1 MIDTCMVGKLRLGA
15 GRHLYTFQAGESKNK
30 RDQVLGGES
39 QEAGRQEIKSGQSL
53 GHEAVDTKKWQVE
66 RQCPEGTGEPQW
78 GWEPRRRGAN
88 S

>member
-1 MIDTCMVGKLRLGA
+1 MIDTGMVGKLRRGA
-15 GRHLYTFQAGESKNK
+15 GRHLYTFQAGESKS
-30 RDQVLGGES
+30 RRHQVRGGES

-66 RQCPEGTGEPQW
+66 RLYPEGTGEPQR